1 MFPVPKSLNNSP
13 EPTRGPT
20 LHNRLDCFLQAFR
33 QDLRPSFK
41 VGPQGSF
48 FRSNL
53 VARNYKRDQRDGYGE
68 DWNQAKAQLHTIPSQ
83 KAVEKCAV
91 NEDLF

>member
-1 MFPVPKSLNNSP
+1 MLPVPESLNNSP
-13 EPTRGPT
+13 ESASSAA
-20 LHNRLDCFLQAFR
+20 LQDRLDGFLQAFR

-53 VARNYKRDQRDGYGE
+53 VAGNYKRDQRDSYGE
-68 DWNQAKAQLHTIPSQ
+68 DWNQSKAKLHTAPPLRESLW
-83 KAVEKCAV
+83 KTHGH
-91 NEDLF
+91 